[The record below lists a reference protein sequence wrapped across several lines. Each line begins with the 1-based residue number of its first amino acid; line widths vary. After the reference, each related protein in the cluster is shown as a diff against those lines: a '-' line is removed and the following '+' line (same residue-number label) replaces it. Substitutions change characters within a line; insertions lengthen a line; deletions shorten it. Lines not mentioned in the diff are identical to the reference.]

1 MVALWS
7 SLRAALGGAAN
18 GEVLASGDE
27 PEGHAA
33 LRDEKKSLLRAMKDL
48 EYEHTVGKISDDDF
62 QRLDAAYRVRA
73 KEVLSLLDRDF
84 APYRSKA
91 EAILAEA
98 AGLAPK
104 ASSAKATEEPPAAIH
119 DADAALR
126 QRARELREEAERLE
140 QQLAQ
145 KEPASEPAAPKPA
158 VEPSV
163 EPIAEPSATLEK
175 ESKPTTET
183 ETSP

>member
-1 MVALWS
+1 MIALWS

-18 GEVLASGDE
+18 GEVLASNDE

-84 APYRSKA
+84 APYRARA
-91 EAILAEA
+91 EALMAEA
-98 AGLAPK
+98 MGA
-104 ASSAKATEEPPAAIH
+104 
-119 DADAALR
+119 
-126 QRARELREEAERLE
+126 
-140 QQLAQ
+140 
-145 KEPASEPAAPKPA
+145 KPA
-158 VEPSV
+158 VVAKDAKASDEALRLRAK
-163 EPIAEPSATLEK
+163 EFRAEVARLEK
-175 ESKPTTET
+175 LLADSAAEAETVAETVTESVAVAESVAETATESVSESESK
-183 ETSP
+183 S

>member
-1 MVALWS
+1 MIALWS

-18 GEVLASGDE
+18 GEVLASNDE

-84 APYRSKA
+84 APYRARA
-91 EAILAEA
+91 EALLAEA
-98 AGLAPK
+98 VG
-104 ASSAKATEEPPAAIH
+104 AKVEAKPAAV
-119 DADAALR
+119 
-126 QRARELREEAERLE
+126 ARL
-140 QQLAQ
+140 
-145 KEPASEPAAPKPA
+145 PAAWSDRGTRA
-158 VEPSV
+158 VGRR
-163 EPIAEPSATLEK
+163 
-175 ESKPTTET
+175 
-183 ETSP
+183 